1 MVHWMGR
8 TRRILAM
15 GMLAAALLGGCG
27 STGGGL
33 PASSIQILEGEAEE
47 ETMAQELQKQ
57 IVAVLN
63 VKRPLDKRMTSD
75 AALEQAASFFLDY
88 LLQDPNIDLSK
99 MQNPTNLG
107 GMLTDKDNYAF
118 VYDGELSAVQV
129 GRKVLDKLEELDERN
144 RLIALKSKSKSF
156 QLTQI
161 ISFMLM
167 LALLVMGKVSGYEGF
182 IAMGVGLA
190 FAFAISMF
198 SELFT
203 YMYYESK
210 N

>member
-1 MVHWMGR
+1 
-8 TRRILAM
+8 
-15 GMLAAALLGGCG
+15 MLAYR
-27 STGGGL
+27 
-33 PASSIQILEGEAEE
+33 
-47 ETMAQELQKQ
+47 MAQVFASGVFMMALGLFNLITSIMRRDLDINSTIL
-57 IVAVLN
+57 IVALFVLGFGSIM
-63 VKRPLDKRMTSD
+63 RSISQRM
-75 AALEQAASFFLDY
+75 AKE
-88 LLQDPNIDLSK
+88 
-99 MQNPTNLG
+99 
-107 GMLTDKDNYAF
+107 
-118 VYDGELSAVQV
+118 
-129 GRKVLDKLEELDERN
+129 DKLEELDERN